1 MIKVKKFL
9 ISSIVIFSALL
20 MIFCLSGCEQNKD
33 NQITGSGRFICVDDN
48 FHPFSENYN
57 EMIIRDR
64 ETDVLYLAV
73 YGAHRFGITPLLNTD
88 GTPILYK
95 EYLEADT
102 K

>member
-1 MIKVKKFL
+1 MKKMLTVLWIIAL
-9 ISSIVIFSALL
+9 IGIVLI
-20 MIFCLSGCEQNKD
+20 IFCWFRSTKNANGLL
-33 NQITGSGRFICVDDN
+33 TASGRFECIEEN

-73 YGAHRFGITPLLNTD
+73 YSVYQFGITPLLNAD
-88 GTPILYK
+88 GTPISYK
-95 EYLEADT
+95 EYLEADE